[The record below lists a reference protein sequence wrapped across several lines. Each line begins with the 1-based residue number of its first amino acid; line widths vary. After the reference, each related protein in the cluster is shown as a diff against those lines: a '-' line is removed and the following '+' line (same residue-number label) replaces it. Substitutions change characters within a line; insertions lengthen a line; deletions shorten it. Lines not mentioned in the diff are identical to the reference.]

1 MLTALHFLTHVGMS
15 WILASL
21 GRRSRKDRWL
31 ITLAG
36 VLPDL
41 DGAGI
46 LVSQHAYDAFHRA
59 AGHGLAFAVL
69 WTALTLRSA
78 DRSRSTAA
86 LALASFHVHLVL
98 DLVGTGG
105 PPIRYF
111 WPLTNWGVSYAGRWT
126 LASWQN
132 AVVMSATLIGVLGA
146 GWRTARLSRAP
157 ERGYG
162 DAGRASGT
170 TSER

>member
-21 GRRSRKDRWL
+21 GRRSVKDRWL
-31 ITLAG
+31 IALAG

-46 LVSQHAYDAFHRA
+46 LIGQHAYDAFHRA
-59 AGHGLAFAVL
+59 AGHGLAFVAL
-69 WTALTLRSA
+69 WTALTLRCA
-78 DRSRSTAA
+78 DRPLSAAA
-86 LALASFHVHLVL
+86 LAVVSFHVHLLL

-111 WPLTNWGVSYAGRWT
+111 WPLAEWGATYTGRWT

-132 AVVMSATLIGVLGA
+132 AVVMSVTLLGA
-146 GWRTARLSRAP
+146 LWVGWRTARLSRCPAP
-157 ERGYG
+157 GYG
-162 DAGRASGT
+162 DAGRAPGT